1 MRAALPKRPNEEV
14 LDSGSYGH
22 AWHSSAS
29 HLWKQGSMGTL
40 TRLQSAALPSCEL
53 VNITAQLYTSSSA
66 FIETSTRRATTLESA
81 RVVLS
86 SLALQRR
93 KRFVTSVRN
102 SRRRCALRW

>member
-53 VNITAQLYTSSSA
+53 VNVTAQLCTSSSA
-66 FIETSTRRATTLESA
+66 FIERRLVERQRSSRRGLRC
-81 RVVLS
+81 RVLLS
-86 SLALQRR
+86 SDGRGSSLQ
-93 KRFVTSVRN
+93 
-102 SRRRCALRW
+102 